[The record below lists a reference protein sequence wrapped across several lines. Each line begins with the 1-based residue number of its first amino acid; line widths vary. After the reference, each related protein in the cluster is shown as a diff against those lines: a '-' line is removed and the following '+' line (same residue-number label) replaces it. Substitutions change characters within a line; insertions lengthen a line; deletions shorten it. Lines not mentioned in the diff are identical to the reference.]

1 MTQHDIDC
9 EQALRKL
16 FDFIDHELDDG
27 DERDAMQRHLSV
39 CRSCFSRA
47 SFERRLKEKLKEL
60 RRDEPSEDAAE
71 RIKRLLQ
78 SF

>member
-9 EQALRKL
+9 IQALRKL
-16 FDFIDHELDDG
+16 FDFIDHELDDD
-27 DERDAMQRHLSV
+27 DERDAMQRHLSA
-39 CRSCFSRA
+39 CRSCFSRT
-47 SFERRLKEKLKEL
+47 SFERRLKEKLNEL
-60 RRDEPSEDAAE
+60 RRDEPREDAAE

>member
-9 EQALRKL
+9 EQALRRL
-16 FDFIDHELDDG
+16 FDFIDHELDD
-27 DERDAMQRHLSV
+27 DERESMQRHLSV

-47 SFERRLKEKLKEL
+47 SFERRLKEKLNDL
-60 RRDEPSEDAAE
+60 RRDEPRPAAAE